1 MSSLEYA
8 RCGGSAGPW
17 RDKQVRCM
25 APVSLGGVFWESMTS
40 GVITEQVL
48 AWMAS
53 HQALT

>member
-1 MSSLEYA
+1 
-8 RCGGSAGPW
+8 
-17 RDKQVRCM
+17 M

-53 HQALT
+53 HQALTYSLLPHLQPAVPLQAEHK